1 MPADRQHSDHLRS
14 TSTDAAQDDTSTPE
28 PTTYDPT
35 SNDPTG
41 DELLQDPRLAPSAVD
56 AVVFDL
62 GNVLIRWD
70 PMAAVAAAVGEER
83 AAAFL
88 ANPEFDFARWNHEQD
103 AGRPWAEA
111 EAAAIE
117 RHPELAEEI
126 AGYRAN
132 FDASLVG
139 AIDDTVAVL
148 RDVHASGVPVVALT
162 NWSAELFPAALD
174 RFDFLD
180 LFEDIVVSGEE
191 GVVKPDP
198 EIWEVLAERT
208 EHIGGLEDFLFVD
221 DSIANIQSAVEA
233 GLDAIQFTGPQDL
246 RADLVAR
253 GYNLKPVA

>member
-14 TSTDAAQDDTSTPE
+14 TSTDAAQDDASTPE

-191 GVVKPDP
+191 GVAKPDA
-198 EIWEVLAERT
+198 EIFQILGERMR
-208 EHIGGLEDFLFVD
+208 HLGSLDDAIFVD
-221 DSIANIQSAVEA
+221 DSPANVQAAEEA
-233 GLDAIQFTGPQDL
+233 GLDAILFTGPGHLREDL
-246 RADLVAR
+246 RARGLDL
-253 GYNLKPVA
+253 PQ